1 MQVRPILNIEKLKS
15 IWETHYKEEF
25 SFPDFTSQFMY
36 NFEVIDDSGE
46 IITGGGIKLIPEIVL
61 MTDKDK
67 DIRDRKL
74 ALYTALDF
82 SIYTAQQLHFDNL
95 HCFVK
100 DDSWGRRLKK
110 TGFHPIQG
118 EGLILEI

>member
-1 MQVRPILNIEKLKS
+1 MQVRPILNVNKLKE
-15 IWETHYKEEF
+15 IWDTHYSHEF

-36 NFEVIDDSGE
+36 NFEVVDDSGE

-61 MTDKDK
+61 MTDKTQNVLDK
-67 DIRDRKL
+67 RL

-82 SIYTAQQLHFDNL
+82 SIYTAQQLHFDSL

-110 TGFHPIQG
+110 TGFKPILG
-118 EGLILEI
+118 EGLILQI